1 MRTGIPSDSFF
12 SDFFHFWGRD
22 RHPVFFS
29 DFFGVEKDKEKST
42 VMCDIWKMEDILLFL
57 LLTRE
62 SPFSLSSRDLV

>member
-1 MRTGIPSDSFF
+1 METFAFFDAYRYTTSDSFH
-12 SDFFHFWGRD
+12 SDFFHFWG
-22 RHPVFFS
+22 
-29 DFFGVEKDKEKST
+29 FFGVEKDKEKST

>member
-12 SDFFHFWGRD
+12 SDFFH
-22 RHPVFFS
+22 
-29 DFFGVEKDKEKST
+29 FFGVEKDKEKST